1 MHESFSNEDGLHAP
15 APLSTQHM
23 HLVSACSMQS
33 IMQCMHMR
41 SVASGQKQA
50 SMHAAANSQTCC
62 TALIP
67 RLKTRSVQKR
77 FCLFL
82 NPNPLY
88 LITTANQQALY
99 MFYASLHIS
108 LCLSTL
114 ESKKLHDDRSV
125 GDMDGT

>member
-1 MHESFSNEDGLHAP
+1 
-15 APLSTQHM
+15 
-23 HLVSACSMQS
+23 MQS

-67 RLKTRSVQKR
+67 RLKTRSVQKK